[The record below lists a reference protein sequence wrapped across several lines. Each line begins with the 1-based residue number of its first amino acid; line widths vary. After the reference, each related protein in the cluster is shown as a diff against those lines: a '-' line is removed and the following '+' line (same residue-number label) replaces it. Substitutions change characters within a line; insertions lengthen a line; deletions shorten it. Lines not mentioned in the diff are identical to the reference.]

1 MGRGNQM
8 DKRDLIEYLKS
19 KEDKIAEIIESCME
33 WTNGWYTDNY
43 KNCTKETANKII
55 EHLKISIKSSTA
67 FKPITSQE
75 KKKC

>member
-1 MGRGNQM
+1 
-8 DKRDLIEYLKS
+8 
-19 KEDKIAEIIESCME
+19 ME

-67 FKPITSQE
+67 FKPT
-75 KKKC
+75 K